1 MKQPVF
7 YRNVYARDNLEL
19 FLVSAVSSLL
29 LLRFYLFITGY
40 PQIGGETFHIAHM
53 LWGGLFMLAAI
64 VMMISLLGRRIQRQA
79 AFIGGVGFGIF
90 IDELG
95 KFITQDNDY
104 FFRPTIGIIYAIFIT
119 LYLIFN
125 FLSRTTKLSSVE
137 YQLNALQQLEEAVQK
152 DLDKKEKQQI
162 KHLLSKAHRNSIITQ
177 ELHLLVDRLD
187 TVDSSPPSRIEKI
200 LRKLDRQYKHFW
212 KLRNSNQLVG
222 FLFLFEALLF
232 LALIAGSLFNSFD
245 SVQDFFQGF
254 DDYGK
259 ELIIG
264 QFLASV
270 VAAGYAILGVIRLT
284 TSRLNAFEQFRRA
297 TLVNLFLTEFFLFS
311 RIQFE
316 AMPSFLLNLI
326 LFMGLHYA
334 ITQEKRS
341 QLQEKAD
348 A

>member
-7 YRNVYARDNLEL
+7 YRNIYARDNLEL
-19 FLVSAVSSLL
+19 FLVSAVTSLL
-29 LLRFYLFITGY
+29 LLRFFLFITGY
-40 PQIGGETFHIAHM
+40 PQVGGETLHIAHM
-53 LWGGLFMLAAI
+53 LYGGLLMMAAI
-64 VMMISLLGRRIQRQA
+64 VMTVSLLGRRIQRQA

-90 IDELG
+90 IDQLG

-125 FLSRTTKLSSVE
+125 FLGRTTKFSSVE

-152 DLDKKEKQQI
+152 DLDKKEQQQI
-162 KHLLSKAHRNSIITQ
+162 KHLLSKAHSNNVITQ
-177 ELHLLVDRLD
+177 ELKLLVSRLD
-187 TVDSSPPSRIEKI
+187 TVPSSPPSRLEKI

-212 KLRNSNQLVG
+212 GMRNSNQLVG

-232 LALIAGSLFNSFD
+232 IALVAGSIVSSFD
-245 SVQDFFQGF
+245 SVQDFFQNF

-264 QFLASV
+264 QLLASL
-270 VAAGYAILGVIRLT
+270 VAAGYAILGVIRLPS
-284 TSRLNAFEQFRRA
+284 SRLNAFEQFRRA

-311 RIQFE
+311 RVQFE
-316 AMPSFLLNLI
+316 AMPSFTLNLI

-334 ITQEKRS
+334 ITQEKRA
-341 QLQEKAD
+341 QLQDKTES
-348 A
+348 